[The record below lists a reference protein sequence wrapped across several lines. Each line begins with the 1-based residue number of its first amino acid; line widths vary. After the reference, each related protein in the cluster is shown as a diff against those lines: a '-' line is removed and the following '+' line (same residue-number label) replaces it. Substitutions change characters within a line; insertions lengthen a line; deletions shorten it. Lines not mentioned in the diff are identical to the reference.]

1 MTNRELKH
9 MKRSELLEMLITQ
22 IEENEALRANLAAAQ
37 EELDKRQIKIDKA
50 GSIAEAALQLNGLFD
65 AAQEAAKQ
73 YLDNI
78 QTLNDRQES
87 ICAEMEGQ
95 ARAQSDAILSE
106 AEACSR
112 QIHGD
117 ADAYDAQTRGDADEY
132 STKTRAE
139 ADEYSTMKKA
149 EADEY
154 NRSIHMEA
162 DAYWAKVF
170 AKAQALLRDQDSLR
184 SLIMTGG
191 KAEE

>member
-22 IEENEALRANLAAAQ
+22 IEENETLRTNLAAAQ

-95 ARAQSDAILSE
+95 AQAKADAILSD
-106 AEACSR
+106 AEARSH
-112 QIHGD
+112 QIHGE
-117 ADAYDAQTRGDADEY
+117 ADAYDAQTRTAADEY
-132 STKTRAE
+132 SAKTRAE
-139 ADEYSTMKKA
+139 ADGYSAMKKA

-154 NRSIHMEA
+154 NRSIHSEA

-184 SLIMTGG
+184 SLIMSGG